1 MVDWPGLLKWSLKYQ
16 DSPST
21 QTKDIKPMDEETKK
35 WLEEALKAYSIDHVA
50 KMKEILAALPNSIT
64 PLVLLEDLADLIENL
79 DAGLILC
86 QLKGMPI
93 LLDII
98 LKHPDAKVRLEAA
111 AIFQS
116 VVQNSEENQKYA
128 VEAGGFRLIERVL
141 NEENIANNEATFSA
155 LSAMIRGENLAI
167 KREFIEVDGVE
178 FIKKVL
184 EMFKNSE
191 KIRQK
196 TMFLIKDLVHYDE
209 MLDRKTVIK
218 AEIEANYEKFK
229 GIVKKKLMEI
239 NFAVFFEEI
248 FNDSSK
254 NGIETR
260 NSAAFVLGELVKKY
274 SGEFKGKKESWLA
287 VIKAHLKEILTE
299 NQKND
304 GVFDNELI
312 VFKEIA
318 HGFMDL

>member
-35 WLEEALKAYSIDHVA
+35 WLEEALKAYSIDHVE
-50 KMKEILAALPNSIT
+50 KMKEILSALPNTPT

-86 QLKGMPI
+86 QLKGMPV

-98 LKHPDAKVRLEAA
+98 LKHPDAKVRLAA
-111 AIFQS
+111 AGIFQS

-128 VEAGGFRLIERVL
+128 VQAGGFRLIERVL

-155 LSAMIRGENLAI
+155 VSAMIRGENLAV

-178 FIKKVL
+178 FIWKAL

-196 TMFLIKDLVHYDE
+196 TMFLIKDLVFYDE
-209 MLDRKTVIK
+209 MLDRKSVIK
-218 AEIEANYEKFK
+218 PEAEENCEKFR
-229 GIVKKKLMEI
+229 GIVKKKVMEI
-239 NFAVFFEEI
+239 NFAAVFEEI
-248 FNDSSK
+248 FKDSSK

-274 SGEFKGKKESWLA
+274 NAEFKEKKESWLV

-299 NQKND
+299 NQKHD
-304 GVFDNELI
+304 GVFENELI
-312 VFKEIA
+312 VFKEVA
-318 HGFMDL
+318 HAFMDL